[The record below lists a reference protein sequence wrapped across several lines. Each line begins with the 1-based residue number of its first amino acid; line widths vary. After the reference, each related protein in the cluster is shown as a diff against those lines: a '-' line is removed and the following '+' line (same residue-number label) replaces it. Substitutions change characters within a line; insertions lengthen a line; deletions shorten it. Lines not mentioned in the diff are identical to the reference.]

1 MADWNSEQYLKFE
14 KQRTQPSVD
23 LVNRLRDL
31 SPKKVVD
38 LGCGPGNS
46 TAVLH
51 RAFPQAELV
60 GIDSS
65 PNMIEKARA
74 SYPSLSFSLRDLRE
88 LDSGYDL
95 LFSNACLQWLP
106 DHETLLPRLM
116 EKLNPGGV
124 LAVQVPYNPREPL
137 FQIIHQVAADPAWG
151 LQRVFFE
158 ANEALTPRKYF
169 EVLSRCSSSFTLWET
184 VYHQAM
190 PSHQALLEWVRSTR
204 LRPYLQAL
212 SEEDGLLFQEEILRR
227 AEKAYPLTHTGEVIL
242 PFNRLFFT
250 AVK

>member
-1 MADWNSEQYLKFE
+1 
-14 KQRTQPSVD
+14 
-23 LVNRLRDL
+23 
-31 SPKKVVD
+31 
-38 LGCGPGNS
+38 
-46 TAVLH
+46 
-51 RAFPQAELV
+51 
-60 GIDSS
+60 
-65 PNMIEKARA
+65 
-74 SYPSLSFSLRDLRE
+74 
-88 LDSGYDL
+88 
-95 LFSNACLQWLP
+95 
-106 DHETLLPRLM
+106 M

-158 ANEALTPRKYF
+158 TNEALPPREYF